1 MSDTKVSIKSIT
13 ENTVTLAGYGV
24 IFGGVDLEG
33 ETFTRDTDFMPDL
46 VQNKLVLYD
55 HGANESIKST
65 VIGRVNASDIKADDT
80 GLWIEAELDRHAAY
94 MDMVLELAEQGVLGW
109 SSGSVG
115 HLVAREGKSIKR
127 WPIVEFSLTPT
138 PAEPRTLGVN
148 RLKTLAEAWPLLE
161 QLTAP
166 PKPAGDDIQ
175 DKADEKPEDAG
186 AASVTKAES
195 NQTDAEFIDLRL
207 RILQLECE
215 Q

>member
-1 MSDTKVSIKSIT
+1 MSDTRVSIKSIT
-13 ENTVTLAGYGV
+13 DDTVTLAGYGV

-33 ETFTRDTDFMPDL
+33 ETFTSDTDFMPDL

-55 HGANESIKST
+55 HGADELIKSA

-94 MDMVLELAEQGVLGW
+94 MDMVLELAEKGVLGW

-148 RLKTLAEAWPLLE
+148 RLKTLADAAPALAKLATG
-161 QLTAP
+161 TAP
-166 PKPAGDDIQ
+166 DDIQ
-175 DKADEKPEDAG
+175 DEADEKPKGNG
-186 AASVTKAES
+186 ALPVTKAES
-195 NQTDAEFIDLRL
+195 TDNAELLDLRL
-207 RILQLECE
+207 RILQLEIE